1 MTGIMVRERKL
12 GSEYYTYKYIER
24 RRKQSMIRTCKNCTE
39 RHVGCH
45 STCKTYKLEKQR
57 HEENQARIRQEKA
70 SYNLYREYKNERMVR
85 VLYH

>member
-1 MTGIMVRERKL
+1 MIGIMVREKKL
-12 GSEYYTYKYIER
+12 DSEYYTYKYIER

-45 STCKTYKLEKQR
+45 STCKAYKLEKQR

-70 SYNLYREYKNERMVR
+70 SYNLYREYKNERMIR